1 MPNVF
6 QIKEEKWSLA
16 NTGGPTENSAM
27 IKSHAF
33 RYRFLSE
40 LRSKIKYL
48 MNALKIYFIICSIH
62 ICSGLRT
69 SIRKVLSVTFFYD
82 YSYYR
87 GLCFKNISILV
98 LDFSFSLQT
107 I

>member
-27 IKSHAF
+27 SKSHAF
-33 RYRFLSE
+33 RYRFLSD
-40 LRSKIKYL
+40 LRSEIKYL
-48 MNALKIYFIICSIH
+48 MNALKIYFIICSIP

-69 SIRKVLSVTFFYD
+69 SIREVVIS
-82 YSYYR
+82 
-87 GLCFKNISILV
+87 NIFL
-98 LDFSFSLQT
+98 
-107 I
+107 